1 MKKYDLVFIGH
12 MCRDEIIDP
21 QGNKTVSVGS
31 AVLCGAMAAVKCGKS
46 VAAVVKM
53 DPEDRECAEILSCH
67 GIDVHIIPAKETSYM
82 RVEHP
87 SQNLDERRMT
97 LLHNAGRIE
106 PGELPDIQ
114 TKKIHLAGISDQ
126 EFSLDLIRYLRG
138 SSLYSG
144 TLSADMQSFVRRVDP
159 LTRHVSFSMPDEP
172 EKIVSFLDCVKLDN
186 VEALILTGEEDLE
199 KAARKIAGWGCGEL
213 IISSAKRAVCLADG
227 QMYSGS
233 FCNRNSSGRTG
244 RGDTLFGS
252 YLSARL
258 NREPEEAFRFALTL
272 VSIKMETPGPFCGT
286 LEQVLSRMGEVVVRR
301 V

>member
-1 MKKYDLVFIGH
+1 MVCRLERVVFVLTILIVMSSCSPRITKSGAYGTSVNAISSNVYPSLMELKADKNAIGVA
-12 MCRDEIIDP
+12 CTLGYYKPNDGGGGQYYITDKGTEDG
-21 QGNKTVSVGS
+21 GN
-31 AVLCGAMAAVKCGKS
+31 
-46 VAAVVKM
+46 
-53 DPEDRECAEILSCH
+53 
-67 GIDVHIIPAKETSYM
+67 
-82 RVEHP
+82 
-87 SQNLDERRMT
+87 
-97 LLHNAGRIE
+97 
-106 PGELPDIQ
+106 
-114 TKKIHLAGISDQ
+114 
-126 EFSLDLIRYLRG
+126 
-138 SSLYSG
+138 
-144 TLSADMQSFVRRVDP
+144 
-159 LTRHVSFSMPDEP
+159 
-172 EKIVSFLDCVKLDN
+172 CVKLDN
-186 VEALILTGEEDLE
+186 VEALILTGEENLE